1 MHDLDDF
8 GIFEEE
14 SDVDA
19 HLLHDVNEDS
29 EDLDYSA
36 ADAADCGE
44 SDAEGIDSQ
53 DILEDD
59 EQSDDPRAAA
69 TSGVESLVLSFL
81 TQLNLSLRAVSG
93 RDESEDL
100 PEPFKRS
107 KVPRIE
113 LQLADRKKIMA
124 DGCEIPSGP
133 AQSLIS
139 TQIYGDPEFT
149 SFTAQLFR
157 VLDLTHEALVDDIP
171 ATKRKNWWLIVLR
184 DVYYKDV
191 PLFQKQ
197 GVVDRVR
204 GLSENLYEHFFDS
217 YMQLIDDLAATFE
230 LERSDLNVVSFS
242 SLFLCQASRE
252 EQRASSKGLVCGGG
266 LVMRLKC
273 GDVTYA
279 NESGGALIPVGE
291 DIAEL
296 QVDEDL
302 AWVLVVEKEAVFQT
316 LCRLNLATHTSLPGP
331 GIIITLWGFVQGKG
345 YPDVAT
351 RQLVN
356 TLSDKLPSE

>member
-1 MHDLDDF
+1 MHDFDDF

-14 SDVDA
+14 SDVDV

-93 RDESEDL
+93 RNESEDL
-100 PEPFKRS
+100 PGSFKRS

-113 LQLADRKKIMA
+113 LQLADRKKIVA
-124 DGCEIPSGP
+124 DGCEVPSGP

-139 TQIYGDPEFT
+139 TQIYGDPEST
-149 SFTAQLFR
+149 SSTAQLFR

-171 ATKRKNWWLIVLR
+171 ATKR

-197 GVVDRVR
+197 GVVDR
-204 GLSENLYEHFFDS
+204 
-217 YMQLIDDLAATFE
+217 LIDDLAATFE
-230 LERSDLNVVSFS
+230 LERSDLNV
-242 SLFLCQASRE
+242 
-252 EQRASSKGLVCGGG
+252 
-266 LVMRLKC
+266 
-273 GDVTYA
+273 
-279 NESGGALIPVGE
+279 GALIPVGE

-302 AWVLVVEKEAVFQT
+302 AWVLVVEKEVIFLT
-316 LCRLNLATHTSLPGP
+316 VSKLATLHRLH
-331 GIIITLWGFVQGKG
+331 VC
-345 YPDVAT
+345 D
-351 RQLVN
+351 R
-356 TLSDKLPSE
+356 LSFRHFAG